1 MDKSELR
8 KRMKQL
14 RKDMFSEERAIRNK
28 KAYENFIQ
36 VINTVDTEWI
46 YPFVSYG
53 TEIDTIEIIKYCL
66 GYDNGRKQR
75 YNVAVPRVNGDRM
88 DFYKISDMDEL
99 KPGFFGIPEPVGD
112 NPIEICDGIVIMPG
126 LAFDS
131 DFGRIG
137 YGGGYYDR
145 FLSENQNVNLKKIA
159 LAYEFQMCT
168 PGEIEMEE
176 HDCRPD
182 IIVTDSRIYT

>member
-1 MDKSELR
+1 MDKSALR

-14 RKDMFSEERAIRNK
+14 RKDMPSDERIIRNK
-28 KAYENFIQ
+28 MAYENFIQ
-36 VINTVDTEWI
+36 VINTIDTEWI

-53 TEIDTIEIIKYCL
+53 TEIDSIEIIKYCL

-75 YNVAVPRVNGDRM
+75 YNVAVPKVNGNRM
-88 DFYKISDMDEL
+88 DFYKISGMDEL

-112 NPIEICDGIVIMPG
+112 DPIKICDGIVIMPG

>member
-1 MDKSELR
+1 MLESITPFAKTLVPLTTVYLSAPFSIPELVP
-8 KRMKQL
+8 L
-14 RKDMFSEERAIRNK
+14 
-28 KAYENFIQ
+28 
-36 VINTVDTEWI
+36 VVPTLV
-46 YPFVSYG
+46 V
-53 TEIDTIEIIKYCL
+53 L
-66 GYDNGRKQR
+66 R

-88 DFYKISDMDEL
+88 DFYNISGIDEL

-112 NPIEICDGIVIMPG
+112 DPIEICDGIVIMPG

-182 IIVTDSRIYT
+182 IIVTDSRIYM